1 MSHQWAYQ
9 IRINLNDEFA
19 QLARSDPG
27 NPALKPLTDIL
38 TKHHAAMKC
47 QYDAFADYV
56 AEAEKQGP
64 EHFPLYNWTKVTIE
78 DPDKQR
84 KYIKSFTLYVDG
96 QEVYAKES
104 AEALEA
110 DLRPLEGG
118 ALITRVSEHDTNP
131 ANNPQVPAHL
141 R

>member
-1 MSHQWAYQ
+1 MSLRNWRGLIPA
-9 IRINLNDEFA
+9 I
-19 QLARSDPG
+19 
-27 NPALKPLTDIL
+27 PALKPLTDIL
-38 TKHHAAMKC
+38 SKHHAAMKC

-64 EHFPLYNWTKVTIE
+64 EQFPLYKWTKVTIE
-78 DPDKQR
+78 DPEKQR

-96 QEVYAKES
+96 QEVYAKDI

-110 DLRPLEGG
+110 DLRSLEGG
-118 ALITRVSEHDTNP
+118 ALITRVSKHDTNP
-131 ANNPQVPAHL
+131 ANNPQTPAHL